1 MFLSGRLGDGK
12 AAPLVAITGELRR
25 WQPVHRYRPLW
36 KAILASYIYKYT
48 CAQQKRIPSIRLPHC
63 VSRRR
68 RREDARIALLY
79 LPVLSRSR
87 RQPAAECKERVRGGI
102 RRVSASTRCSRDDF
116 QLNYSCANREKR
128 CPDSASLLSFQ
139 SNRVKPI
146 RRR

>member
-12 AAPLVAITGELRR
+12 SAPLVAITGQLRR
-25 WQPVHRYRPLW
+25 WH
-36 KAILASYIYKYT
+36 A
-48 CAQQKRIPSIRLPHC
+48 CAQVYTSLESNTRKLYLQVHVCTAKRNSSIRLPHY

-87 RQPAAECKERVRGGI
+87 RQPAAECKERVRGGT

-116 QLNYSCANREKR
+116 QLNYSCAKREKR